1 MKSVH
6 TLCLAILA
14 ITASQASAQSQ
25 NLQQAIEQ
33 CRLEQNALKRLVC
46 YDEIGTAGQ
55 PVIKEKAVPTVAAA
69 QAAPATAVT
78 APVTPASTPAAG
90 AEFGLEHRKK
100 SDENTA
106 DQIYATV
113 KTVSYSPRKELI
125 VEFDNGQRWRQNGTE
140 YYKIAVGESHYLK
153 RGALNSFFLGNDNNN
168 RTIRVRREQ

>member
-14 ITASQASAQSQ
+14 VAASQASAQSQ

-55 PVIKEKAVPTVAAA
+55 SAITEKAVPAATIA
-69 QAAPATAVT
+69 PAATATTAPATTT
-78 APVTPASTPAAG
+78 AAPAAG

-100 SDENTA
+100 IDESTA

>member
-14 ITASQASAQSQ
+14 IAASQASAQSQ
-25 NLQQAIEQ
+25 SLQQALEQ

-55 PVIKEKAVPTVAAA
+55 AAITKNATPAVTAASATPVTAV
-69 QAAPATAVT
+69 AAPATPDA
-78 APVTPASTPAAG
+78 APVE
-90 AEFGLEHRKK
+90 AEFGLEHRQRINE
-100 SDENTA
+100 STA

-125 VEFDNGQRWRQNGTE
+125 VEFDNGQRWRQNGTD